1 MSCRAL
7 LFLFSLF
14 LRLAEFL
21 DGAVGVEEAQLSSF
35 AEVADG
41 FVGLSAACVGYTTV
55 EVGFGQIAVKAY
67 GL

>member
-35 AEVADG
+35 AEVADCG
-41 FVGLSAACVGYTTV
+41 PFVLHRAVRAP
-55 EVGFGQIAVKAY
+55 GQNHHGQV
-67 GL
+67 LRLLD